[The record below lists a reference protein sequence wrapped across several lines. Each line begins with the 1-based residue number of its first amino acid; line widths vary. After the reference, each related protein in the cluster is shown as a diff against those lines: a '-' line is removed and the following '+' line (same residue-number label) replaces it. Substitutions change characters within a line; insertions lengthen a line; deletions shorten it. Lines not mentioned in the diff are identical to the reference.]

1 MYLTGF
7 ADEVSSNIEDQIRVT
22 KELGWNAIE
31 ARSIG
36 KSNIHDI
43 SDADFENVCKV
54 LLDNRIHINCFGS
67 TIANWSKK
75 ISDPF
80 EISLQEVERTISR
93 MQHLNVK
100 LVRIMSYARCP
111 GSEQYAEE
119 RFRRL
124 KVICDKFLDAE
135 ITPLHENCMNYGGM
149 SWMHTVE
156 LIKNIPGLK
165 LVFDT
170 GNPVISKDYS
180 KTEERKQDS
189 LEFFKKIHE
198 HVEHIHIK
206 DAFLDRDKEC
216 FVFPG
221 EGDAK
226 IVDILKELKH
236 MNYNGGIS
244 IEPHMA
250 SVFHDPDAGVSSFEE
265 SYKIYIE
272 YGKRLMGLLENI
284 DYRPSPFVSQ

>member
-36 KSNIHDI
+36 DLNIHDI

-54 LLDNRIHINCFGS
+54 LIDNEILINCFGS

-93 MQHLNVK
+93 MQCLNVK

-124 KVICDKFLDAE
+124 KVICDKFLDAG

-149 SWMHTVE
+149 SWMHTLE
-156 LIKNIPGLK
+156 LIKNIPGLR

-180 KTEERKQDS
+180 KTEDRKQDS

-206 DAFLDRDKEC
+206 DAFLDKDKEC

-226 IVDILKELKH
+226 ILDILKELKH
-236 MNYNGGIS
+236 MNYKGGIS

-250 SVFHDPDAGVSSFEE
+250 SVFHDPDAGVASFDE
-265 SYKIYIE
+265 SYRIYVE

-284 DYRPSPFVSQ
+284 DYRPSPFVSL

>member
-36 KSNIHDI
+36 ESNIHDI
-43 SDADFENVCKV
+43 SDADFENVCKA
-54 LLDNRIHINCFGS
+54 LLDNGIHINCFGS

-93 MQHLNVK
+93 MQRLNVK
-100 LVRIMSYARCP
+100 LVRIMSYSRCT

-124 KVICDKFLDAE
+124 KVICDKFLEAG

-149 SWMHTVE
+149 SWMHTLE
-156 LIKNIPGLK
+156 LIDNISELR

-180 KTEERKQDS
+180 KTEDRKQDS

-206 DAFLDRDKEC
+206 DVFLDGDKEC

-250 SVFHDPDAGVSSFEE
+250 SVFHDPDVGAASFEE

>member
-111 GSEQYAEE
+111 GNEQYAEE

>member
-54 LLDNRIHINCFGS
+54 LLDNGIHINCFGS

-156 LIKNIPGLK
+156 LINNIPGLR

-180 KTEERKQDS
+180 KTEDGKQDS

-198 HVEHIHIK
+198 YVEHIHIK
-206 DAFLDRDKEC
+206 DAFLDGDQER

>member
-1 MYLTGF
+1 MYVTGF

-93 MQHLNVK
+93 MQCLNVK

-124 KVICDKFLDAE
+124 KVICDKFLDAG

-149 SWMHTVE
+149 SWMHTLE
-156 LIKNIPGLK
+156 LIKNIPGLR

>member
-36 KSNIHDI
+36 ELNIHDI
-43 SDADFENVCKV
+43 SDVDFENVCKA
-54 LLDNRIHINCFGS
+54 LLDNGIHINCFGS

-80 EISLQEVERTISR
+80 EISLQEAERTISR
-93 MQHLNVK
+93 MQRLNVK
-100 LVRIMSYARCP
+100 LVRIMSYSRCT

-124 KVICDKFLDAE
+124 KVICDKFLEAG

-149 SWMHTVE
+149 SWMHTLE
-156 LIKNIPGLK
+156 LIDNISGLR

-180 KTEERKQDS
+180 KTEDRKQDS

-198 HVEHIHIK
+198 HVKHIHIK
-206 DAFLDRDKEC
+206 DVFLDGDKEC

-250 SVFHDPDAGVSSFEE
+250 SVFHDPDAGVASFEE

>member
-7 ADEVSSNIEDQIRVT
+7 ADEVSSNIDYQIRVT

-36 KSNIHDI
+36 ESNIHDI
-43 SDADFENVCKV
+43 SDADFENVCKA
-54 LLDNRIHINCFGS
+54 LLDNGIHINCFGS

-93 MQHLNVK
+93 MQRLNVK
-100 LVRIMSYARCP
+100 LVRIMSYSRCP

-124 KVICDKFLDAE
+124 KVICDKFLEAG

-149 SWMHTVE
+149 SWMHTLG
-156 LIKNIPGLK
+156 LIDNISGLR

-180 KTEERKQDS
+180 KTEDRKQDS

-206 DAFLDRDKEC
+206 DAFLDGDKEC

-226 IVDILKELKH
+226 IVDILTELKH

-250 SVFHDPDAGVSSFEE
+250 SVFHDPDSGAASFEE
-265 SYKIYIE
+265 RYKIYIE

>member
-7 ADEVSSNIEDQIRVT
+7 ADEVSSSIEDQIKVT

-36 KSNIHDI
+36 ESNIHDI
-43 SDADFENVCKV
+43 SDADFENVCKA
-54 LLDNRIHINCFGS
+54 LLDNGIHINCFGS

-93 MQHLNVK
+93 MQRLNVK
-100 LVRIMSYARCP
+100 LVRIMSYSRCT

-124 KVICDKFLDAE
+124 KVICDKFLEAG

-149 SWMHTVE
+149 SWMHTLE
-156 LIKNIPGLK
+156 LINNIPGLR

-180 KTEERKQDS
+180 KTEDRKQDS

-206 DAFLDRDKEC
+206 DAFLDGDKEC

-236 MNYNGGIS
+236 RNYNGGIS

-250 SVFHDPDAGVSSFEE
+250 SVFHDPDAGAASPEE

-284 DYRPSPFVSQ
+284 GYWPSPFVSQ

>member
-36 KSNIHDI
+36 ESNIHDI

-54 LLDNRIHINCFGS
+54 LLDNGIHINCFGS

-93 MQHLNVK
+93 MHRLNVK

-124 KVICDKFLDAE
+124 KVICDKFLEAG

-149 SWMHTVE
+149 SWMHTLE
-156 LIKNIPGLK
+156 LINNIPGLR

-180 KTEERKQDS
+180 KTEDRKQDS

-206 DAFLDRDKEC
+206 DAFLDGDKEC

-250 SVFHDPDAGVSSFEE
+250 SVFHDPDAGDASFEE

-284 DYRPSPFVSQ
+284 NYRHSPFVSQ

>member
-36 KSNIHDI
+36 ESNIHDI

-54 LLDNRIHINCFGS
+54 LLDNGIHINCFGS

-93 MQHLNVK
+93 MQRLNVK
-100 LVRIMSYARCP
+100 LVRIMSYSRCP

-124 KVICDKFLDAE
+124 KVICDKFLEAG

-149 SWMHTVE
+149 SWMHTLE
-156 LIKNIPGLK
+156 LIDNISGLK

-180 KTEERKQDS
+180 KTEDRKQDS

-206 DAFLDRDKEC
+206 DVFFDGDKEC

-250 SVFHDPDAGVSSFEE
+250 SVFHDPDSGAASFEE
-265 SYKIYIE
+265 RYKIYIE

>member
-31 ARSIG
+31 ARRIG
-36 KSNIHDI
+36 ELNIHDI

-54 LLDNRIHINCFGS
+54 LLDNGIHINCFGS

-93 MQHLNVK
+93 MQRLNVK

-111 GSEQYAEE
+111 GSEQYGEE

-149 SWMHTVE
+149 SWMHTLE
-156 LIKNIPGLK
+156 LIKNIPGLR

-180 KTEERKQDS
+180 KTEDRKQDS

-206 DAFLDRDKEC
+206 DAFLDGDKEC

-226 IVDILKELKH
+226 IVNILKELKH

-250 SVFHDPDAGVSSFEE
+250 SVFHNSDVGAASFEV

-272 YGKRLMGLLENI
+272 YGKRLMSLLENI

>member
-1 MYLTGF
+1 MYLSGF

-36 KSNIHDI
+36 ESNIHDI
-43 SDADFENVCKV
+43 SDADFENVCKA
-54 LLDNRIHINCFGS
+54 LLDNGIHINCFGS
-67 TIANWSKK
+67 AIANWSKK

-93 MQHLNVK
+93 MQRLNVK
-100 LVRIMSYARCP
+100 LVRIMSYSRCT

-124 KVICDKFLDAE
+124 KVICDKFLEAG

-149 SWMHTVE
+149 SWMHTLE
-156 LIKNIPGLK
+156 LIDNISGLR

-180 KTEERKQDS
+180 KTEDRKQDS

-198 HVEHIHIK
+198 HVEHIHLK
-206 DAFLDRDKEC
+206 DVFLDGDKEC

-250 SVFHDPDAGVSSFEE
+250 SVFHDPDAGVASFEE

-284 DYRPSPFVSQ
+284 DYRHSPFVSQ

>member
-36 KSNIHDI
+36 ESNIHDI
-43 SDADFENVCKV
+43 SDADFENVCKA
-54 LLDNRIHINCFGS
+54 LLDNGIHINCFGS

-93 MQHLNVK
+93 MQRLNVK
-100 LVRIMSYARCP
+100 LVRIMSYSRCP

-124 KVICDKFLDAE
+124 KVICDKFLEAG

-149 SWMHTVE
+149 SWMHTLE
-156 LIKNIPGLK
+156 LIDNISGLR

-180 KTEERKQDS
+180 KTEDRKQDS

-206 DAFLDRDKEC
+206 DVFLDGDKEC

-250 SVFHDPDAGVSSFEE
+250 SVFHDPDAGSASVEE

-284 DYRPSPFVSQ
+284 GYWPSPFVSQ

>member
-7 ADEVSSNIEDQIRVT
+7 ADEVSSNIDDQIRVT

-36 KSNIHDI
+36 DSNIHDI
-43 SDADFENVCKV
+43 SDADFENVCNA
-54 LLDNRIHINCFGS
+54 LLDNGIHINCFGS

-93 MQHLNVK
+93 MQRLNVK
-100 LVRIMSYARCP
+100 LVRIMSYSRCP

-124 KVICDKFLDAE
+124 KVICDKFLE
-135 ITPLHENCMNYGGM
+135 VGITPLHENCMNYGGM
-149 SWMHTVE
+149 SWMHTLE
-156 LIKNIPGLK
+156 LINNIPGLR

-180 KTEERKQDS
+180 EMEDRKQDS

-206 DAFLDRDKEC
+206 DAFLDGDKEC

-221 EGDAK
+221 
-226 IVDILKELKH
+226 
-236 MNYNGGIS
+236 
-244 IEPHMA
+244 
-250 SVFHDPDAGVSSFEE
+250 
-265 SYKIYIE
+265 
-272 YGKRLMGLLENI
+272 
-284 DYRPSPFVSQ
+284 

>member
-36 KSNIHDI
+36 DLNIHDI

-54 LLDNRIHINCFGS
+54 LIDNEILINCFGS

-93 MQHLNVK
+93 MQCLNVK

-149 SWMHTVE
+149 SWMHTLE

-226 IVDILKELKH
+226 ILDILKELKH
-236 MNYNGGIS
+236 MNYKGGIS

-250 SVFHDPDAGVSSFEE
+250 SVFHDPDAGVASFDE
-265 SYKIYIE
+265 SYRIYVE

-284 DYRPSPFVSQ
+284 DYRPSPFVSL

>member
-1 MYLTGF
+1 MYLSGF

-36 KSNIHDI
+36 ESNIHDI
-43 SDADFENVCKV
+43 SDADFENVCKA
-54 LLDNRIHINCFGS
+54 LLDNGIHINCFGS

-93 MQHLNVK
+93 MQRLNVK
-100 LVRIMSYARCP
+100 LVRIMSYSRCP

-124 KVICDKFLDAE
+124 KVICDKFLEAG

-149 SWMHTVE
+149 SWMHTLE
-156 LIKNIPGLK
+156 LIDNISGLR

-180 KTEERKQDS
+180 KTEDRKQDS

-206 DAFLDRDKEC
+206 DVFLDGDKEC

-250 SVFHDPDAGVSSFEE
+250 SVFHDPDAGVASFEE

-284 DYRPSPFVSQ
+284 DYRHSPFVSQ

>member
-36 KSNIHDI
+36 ESNIHDI
-43 SDADFENVCKV
+43 SDADFENVCKA
-54 LLDNRIHINCFGS
+54 LLDNGIHINCFGS

-93 MQHLNVK
+93 MQRLNVK
-100 LVRIMSYARCP
+100 LVRIMSYSRCP

-124 KVICDKFLDAE
+124 KVICDKFLEAG

-149 SWMHTVE
+149 SWMHTLE
-156 LIKNIPGLK
+156 LIDNISGLR

-180 KTEERKQDS
+180 KTEDRKQDS

-206 DAFLDRDKEC
+206 DAFLDGDKEC

-250 SVFHDPDAGVSSFEE
+250 SVFHDPDAGVASFEE

>member
-36 KSNIHDI
+36 ESNIHDI
-43 SDADFENVCKV
+43 SDADFENVCKA
-54 LLDNRIHINCFGS
+54 LLDNGIHINCFGS

-93 MQHLNVK
+93 MQRLNVK
-100 LVRIMSYARCP
+100 LVRIMSYSRCT

-124 KVICDKFLDAE
+124 KVICDKFLEAG

-149 SWMHTVE
+149 SWMHTLE
-156 LIKNIPGLK
+156 LINNIPGLR

-180 KTEERKQDS
+180 KTEDRKQDS

-206 DAFLDRDKEC
+206 DAFLDGDKEC

-250 SVFHDPDAGVSSFEE
+250 SVFHDPDAGVASFEE

>member
-149 SWMHTVE
+149 SWMHTLE

>member
-36 KSNIHDI
+36 ESNIHDI
-43 SDADFENVCKV
+43 SDADFENVCKA
-54 LLDNRIHINCFGS
+54 LLDNGIHINCFGS
-67 TIANWSKK
+67 AIANWSKK

-93 MQHLNVK
+93 MQRLNVK
-100 LVRIMSYARCP
+100 LVRIMSYSRCT

-124 KVICDKFLDAE
+124 KVICDKFLEAG

-149 SWMHTVE
+149 SWMHTLE
-156 LIKNIPGLK
+156 LIDNISGLR

-180 KTEERKQDS
+180 KTEDRKQDS

-206 DAFLDRDKEC
+206 DVFLDGDKEC

-250 SVFHDPDAGVSSFEE
+250 SVFHDPDAGAASFEA

>member
-36 KSNIHDI
+36 ESNIHDI

-54 LLDNRIHINCFGS
+54 LLDNGIHINCFGS

-93 MQHLNVK
+93 MHRLNVK

-124 KVICDKFLDAE
+124 KVICDKFLDAG

-149 SWMHTVE
+149 SWMHTLE
-156 LIKNIPGLK
+156 LINNISGLR

-180 KTEERKQDS
+180 KTEDRKQDS

-206 DAFLDRDKEC
+206 DAFLDGDKEC

-250 SVFHDPDAGVSSFEE
+250 SVFHDPDAGDASFEE

-284 DYRPSPFVSQ
+284 NYRHSPFVSQ

>member
-93 MQHLNVK
+93 MQCLNVK

-124 KVICDKFLDAE
+124 KVICDKFLDAG

-272 YGKRLMGLLENI
+272 YI
-284 DYRPSPFVSQ
+284 S

>member
-36 KSNIHDI
+36 ESNIHDI
-43 SDADFENVCKV
+43 SDADFENVCKA
-54 LLDNRIHINCFGS
+54 LLDNGIHINCFGS

-93 MQHLNVK
+93 MQRLNVK
-100 LVRIMSYARCP
+100 L
-111 GSEQYAEE
+111 
-119 RFRRL
+119 FRRL
-124 KVICDKFLDAE
+124 KVICDKFLEAG

-149 SWMHTVE
+149 SWMHTLE
-156 LIKNIPGLK
+156 LIDNISGLR

-180 KTEERKQDS
+180 KTEDRKQDS

-206 DAFLDRDKEC
+206 DVFLDGDKEC

-250 SVFHDPDAGVSSFEE
+250 SVFHDPDAGAASFEE

>member
-111 GSEQYAEE
+111 GSELYAEE

>member
-36 KSNIHDI
+36 ELNIHDI
-43 SDADFENVCKV
+43 SDVDFENVCKA
-54 LLDNRIHINCFGS
+54 LLDNGIHINCFGS

-93 MQHLNVK
+93 MQRLNVK
-100 LVRIMSYARCP
+100 LVRIMSYSRCP

-124 KVICDKFLDAE
+124 KVICDKFLEAG

-149 SWMHTVE
+149 SWMHTLE
-156 LIKNIPGLK
+156 LIDNISGLR

-180 KTEERKQDS
+180 KTEDRKQDS

-206 DAFLDRDKEC
+206 DVFLDGDKEC

-250 SVFHDPDAGVSSFEE
+250 SVFHDPDAGVASFEE

-284 DYRPSPFVSQ
+284 DYRHSPFVSQ

>member
-36 KSNIHDI
+36 ELNIHDI
-43 SDADFENVCKV
+43 SDVDFENVCKA
-54 LLDNRIHINCFGS
+54 LLDNGIHINCFGS

-93 MQHLNVK
+93 MQRLNVK
-100 LVRIMSYARCP
+100 LVRIMSYSRCT

-124 KVICDKFLDAE
+124 KVICDKFLEAG

-149 SWMHTVE
+149 SWMHTLE
-156 LIKNIPGLK
+156 LIDNISGLR

-180 KTEERKQDS
+180 KTEDRKQDS

-206 DAFLDRDKEC
+206 DVFLDGDKEC

-250 SVFHDPDAGVSSFEE
+250 SVFHDPDAGVASFEE

>member
-36 KSNIHDI
+36 ELNIHDI
-43 SDADFENVCKV
+43 SDADFENVCKA
-54 LLDNRIHINCFGS
+54 LLDNGIHINCFGS

-93 MQHLNVK
+93 MQRLNVK
-100 LVRIMSYARCP
+100 LVRIMSYSRCP

-124 KVICDKFLDAE
+124 KVICDKFLEAG

-149 SWMHTVE
+149 SWMHTLE
-156 LIKNIPGLK
+156 LIDNISGLR

-180 KTEERKQDS
+180 KTEDRKQDS

-206 DAFLDRDKEC
+206 DVFLDGDKEC

-250 SVFHDPDAGVSSFEE
+250 SVFHDPDAGAASFEE

>member
-93 MQHLNVK
+93 MQCLNVK

-124 KVICDKFLDAE
+124 KVICDKFLDAG

>member
-36 KSNIHDI
+36 ESNIHDI
-43 SDADFENVCKV
+43 SDADFENVCKA
-54 LLDNRIHINCFGS
+54 LLDNGIHINCFGS
-67 TIANWSKK
+67 AIANWSKK

-93 MQHLNVK
+93 MQRLNVK
-100 LVRIMSYARCP
+100 LVRIMSYSRCT

-124 KVICDKFLDAE
+124 KVICDKFLEAG

-149 SWMHTVE
+149 SWMHTLE
-156 LIKNIPGLK
+156 LIDNISGLR

-180 KTEERKQDS
+180 KTEDRKQDS

-206 DAFLDRDKEC
+206 DAFLDGDKEC

-284 DYRPSPFVSQ
+284 GYWPSPFVSQ